1 MRYAWVAVALM
12 AAGCSNSNNTAD
24 RKTPA
29 SGTAASVGAPKIT
42 QFYATTPNLPR
53 GEKGMVCYGVENAK
67 TVWLSPPRQ
76 ELSAALSRCV
86 EVTPA
91 ETTTYKLTAEG
102 EGGAPATQELTVTV
116 GAARAKIVDVTIS
129 SLSVKRGDVVSVCFH
144 ARNAAT
150 VRLEPTAFRYPKPN
164 EGCTFDHP
172 QKTTTYVLTATGPG
186 GDQDHEHVTVT
197 VK

>member
-1 MRYAWVAVALM
+1 MRYAWVAAALV
-12 AAGCSNSNNTAD
+12 AAGCSNSNTAD
-24 RKTPA
+24 RKMPA
-29 SGTAASVGAPKIT
+29 GGTGASLGAPKIT

-53 GEKGMVCYGVENAK
+53 GEKGMICYGVENAK

-86 EVTPA
+86 EVTPG
-91 ETTTYKLTAEG
+91 ETTTYKLIAERA
-102 EGGAPATQELTVTV
+102 GGAPATQDLTVTV
-116 GAARAKIVDVTIS
+116 GAARAKIIDVTIS
-129 SLSVKRGDVVSVCFH
+129 SLSVKRGDTVSVCFH

-150 VRLEPTAFRYPKPN
+150 VRLEPVAFRYPKAN

-186 GDQDHEHVTVT
+186 GDHDQEHVTVT